1 MRTNQRKKVVKRA
14 GWMAAVV
21 SALVLAG
28 CGPKTEEST
37 TAAPQTFQPTGAPAV
52 ATSSPA
58 GYQYQSKVGVPLAGR
73 GDPGMI
79 PTLVSSRSFSS
90 RPDPFALLS
99 QERIFDMSQRAERIQ
114 SEVGFS
120 TMFEE
125 PEVVVSIDDTPEPQP
140 YRRLAGILV
149 GDTVSAILIMENGDA
164 HIVKPGTRIPN
175 SPWRVVS
182 IDEEKAVLRRAGTR
196 KPTQI
201 VVRLETPPGGVPNPA
216 GQGGFGPPG
225 GAQPGGGEDVGGPP
239 GRPGRGGT
247 RGGPGAV
254 GGADR

>member
-1 MRTNQRKKVVKRA
+1 MRTNQTNQLGTRT

-28 CGPKTEEST
+28 CGPESVLDT
-37 TAAPQTFQPTGAPAV
+37 QTASAQATPPAAGAPA
-52 ATSSPA
+52 AAA
-58 GYQYQSKVGVPLAGR
+58 GYQYQSKVGVPLPGR
-73 GDPGMI
+73 GDPSLI
-79 PTLVSSRSFSS
+79 PALVASRTFSSRS
-90 RPDPFALLS
+90 DPFALLP
-99 QERIFDMSQRAERIQ
+99 QERSFNASQRAELFQQ
-114 SEVGFS
+114 SAGWS

-125 PEVVVSIDDTPEPQP
+125 PVEVVSQDDTPEPQP

-149 GDTVSAILIMENGDA
+149 GDTVSAILIMENGAA

-182 IDEEKAVLRRAGTR
+182 IDEEHAVLRRAGTQ

-201 VVRLETPPGGVPNPA
+201 IVRLETPPGGVPNP
-216 GQGGFGPPG
+216 GGFGNPPG
-225 GAQPGGGEDVGGPP
+225 G
-239 GRPGRGGT
+239 GRPGGAGDDLGAPGGRGGRGG
-247 RGGPGAV
+247 RGGPGAI